1 MRAEERHRQIVE
13 RVQVAGEVNVN
24 SLAAR
29 FQVTPETIRR
39 DLTALDRAGTV
50 RKIHGGAVR
59 ASSLATPET
68 EVASRE
74 QLNTEAKYAIARAAV
89 SRLGLV
95 EGSTI
100 LLDAGTSTGALA
112 RLLPEGLQLTVI
124 TDSVLIA
131 SHLAT
136 RSDLRVRVLG
146 GQVRG
151 ITQAAVGPEALEAL
165 ATLRVDLAILG
176 ANGLTAR
183 HGLSTPDPDEAAVK
197 RAMARAARRV
207 VALVDSSKVGEEHLE
222 QIVPCSMVDLLVTD
236 KPLPD
241 SLTTQ
246 LAQTGT
252 EVFVA

>member
-1 MRAEERHRQIVE
+1 MSERAFLVFDEEVKLRAEERHRQIVE
-13 RVQVAGEVNVN
+13 RVQAAGEVNVN
-24 SLAAR
+24 SLALR

-68 EVASRE
+68 EVANRE

-95 EGSTI
+95 EGATI

-131 SHLAT
+131 SIW
-136 RSDLRVRVLG
+136 R
-146 GQVRG
+146 
-151 ITQAAVGPEALEAL
+151 PETTSMCAFWEGRYAESHRPPSAQKPWKHWQLCE
-165 ATLRVDLAILG
+165 
-176 ANGLTAR
+176 
-183 HGLSTPDPDEAAVK
+183 ST
-197 RAMARAARRV
+197 
-207 VALVDSSKVGEEHLE
+207 
-222 QIVPCSMVDLLVTD
+222 
-236 KPLPD
+236 
-241 SLTTQ
+241 
-246 LAQTGT
+246 
-252 EVFVA
+252 